1 MCHCHGT
8 GSGRGWYIRKA
19 YLYLAFFIYQTCNEV
34 IPSSE
39 CFQQSC
45 SNVSRPVFTKN
56 CIEILEEKCEV
67 IIEQKVEQKCTDIEK
82 TEFEE
87 HCTTEYEEVC
97 DTVQQ
102 YECDDEDVAAVAVP
116 KVCYIRLRS
125 K

>member
-1 MCHCHGT
+1 M
-8 GSGRGWYIRKA
+8 
-19 YLYLAFFIYQTCNEV
+19 YLAFFIFQTCNEV

-56 CIEILEEKCEV
+56 CKEILEEKCEV

-97 DTVQQ
+97 ETVQQ
-102 YECDDEDVAAVAVP
+102 YECDDEDVAAVAPSTSYGVP